1 MTAQLTLKLTKPPA
15 ACRQDEQPA
24 LQQQRLGNL
33 ESSMLKD
40 LPTHAGIC
48 RNLPNYAGIQNPDVN
63 KF

>member
-1 MTAQLTLKLTKPPA
+1 MSAQLTVQPTTQPA
-15 ACRQDEQPA
+15 ACRQEVQPA
-24 LQQQRLGNL
+24 LQRQRLGNL

-40 LPTHAGIC
+40 LPTYAGIC